1 MATDAQAGI
10 SAEICKDMEPKSM
23 SRPKQWS
30 DMVENA
36 YRFQLAGF
44 KDEIEYKAVMKTDQ
58 VDRWPQTG
66 YVKKLQRRD
75 GCFYY
80 YNRERE
86 CPDKE
91 IHKTKIYA
99 YWSWRTVGGW
109 CGGDERR

>member
-1 MATDAQAGI
+1 MAATDI
-10 SAEICKDMEPKSM
+10 PSNLCKEMEPKSM
-23 SRPKQWS
+23 SRPKQWNEL
-30 DMVENA
+30 VENA

-44 KDEIEYKAVMKTDQ
+44 KDEIEYKAVMDKEA
-58 VDRWPQTG
+58 DRWPETG

-80 YNRERE
+80 YNRQRE

-99 YWSWRTVGGW
+99 Y
-109 CGGDERR
+109 